1 MGAKETRQPAVEV
14 IADVESNAK
23 ILIDSVLLPGGIH
36 VIQGAASGK
45 KPDLLIID
53 ITRMLGDP
61 LGNLRS
67 KRAAGDNTPA
77 IVLAAR
83 FPPSRMRDLFRLG
96 VTDILHKP
104 FRPEEL
110 CTAVRES
117 IRITNGENASADLKR
132 RLTAAMAIA
141 RQRSEEIRLI
151 SEIGRVVVNLP
162 DLEQILARVVEAAA
176 YVSNADEANIYLVD
190 PETLE
195 LVLRASKQAS
205 TPEATLQRLRSTESL
220 VREVFETGQPVL
232 RQPSP
237 DEGPVEI
244 QTGFSVYSLIKV
256 PIHVSNQIIG
266 VLGVYNR
273 VAAHPFSEYQLTL
286 IMTLADWAGVA
297 LEHASLRKQALE
309 SHDRQGV
316 PPDQVP
322 VQQMLVSINT
332 LLSSA
337 LGPLNDAQKRE
348 ITKLKQDL
356 SHFHDEPVETQFSFP
371 RQELVDLHSILREV
385 SVALQDGAQQR
396 GLELGYLSEKTIP
409 LFPGNRSQIRR
420 ILLILA
426 SAALRRTTRGRILLE
441 SHYVSVQDG
450 YSPDFRL
457 PDDIH
462 FPNGIWAILSVA
474 DTSSGLS
481 PEVIHALRTPTGD
494 LSADSFHVG
503 FSIGE
508 ARMIAE
514 SMGGG
519 IWFDETDQ
527 GTIIY
532 LALPIRNME

>member
-1 MGAKETRQPAVEV
+1 MGTKDIKQPSVEV
-14 IADVESNAK
+14 LADVESNAR
-23 ILIDSVLLPGGIH
+23 ILIDKVLQPGGME
-36 VIQGAASGK
+36 VIQGPVSEK
-45 KPDLLIID
+45 KPDFLIVD

-67 KRAAGDNTPA
+67 RRASGDNTPA
-77 IVLAAR
+77 IILAAR

-96 VTDILHKP
+96 VIDILHKP
-104 FRPEEL
+104 FRPDEL
-110 CTAVRES
+110 CKAIYES
-117 IRITNGENASADLKR
+117 VKIQSDESDSVDLKR
-132 RLTAAMAIA
+132 RLKAAMEIA

-162 DLEQILARVVEAAA
+162 DLEQILTRVVEAAA

-190 PETLE
+190 PDTHE
-195 LVLRASKQAS
+195 LVLRASKQSSA
-205 TPEATLQRLRSTESL
+205 PEATLQRLRSSESL
-220 VREVFETGQPVL
+220 IREVFETGQPVL

-273 VAAHPFSEYQLTL
+273 VSAQPFSEYQLTL

-297 LEHASLRKQALE
+297 LEHATLRKQAP
-309 SHDRQGV
+309 SKPVIQSV
-316 PPDQVP
+316 PADQVP
-322 VQQMLVSINT
+322 VQQMLISINT
-332 LLSSA
+332 LLSNA
-337 LGPLNDAQKRE
+337 LGPLTDAQQRE
-348 ITKLKQDL
+348 IQKLKQDL
-356 SHFHDEPVETQFSFP
+356 NRFQDAPVDTNFAFP
-371 RQELVDLHSILREV
+371 SQELVDLHSILREV
-385 SVALQDGAQQR
+385 SVAMQAGARQR
-396 GLELGYLSEKTIP
+396 GLELSYLSEKTIP

-426 SAALRRTTRGRILLE
+426 SAALRRTTRGRVLLE
-441 SHYVSVQDG
+441 SHYVTVMKGST
-450 YSPDFRL
+450 SDFPL
-457 PDDIH
+457 PRDIH
-462 FPNGIWAILSVA
+462 FPDGLWAILSVA
-474 DTSSGLS
+474 DTSSGLP

-494 LSADSFHVG
+494 LSSESFHVG

-532 LALPIRNME
+532 LALPIRRLE

>member
-1 MGAKETRQPAVEV
+1 MGTKEIKQPSVEV

-23 ILIDSVLLPGGIH
+23 ILINKVLRPAGIE
-36 VIQGAASGK
+36 VLQGSSAEK
-45 KPDLLIID
+45 KPDLLIVD
-53 ITRMLGDP
+53 ITRMMGDP

-67 KRAAGDNTPA
+67 KRASGDNTPA
-77 IVLAAR
+77 IILAAH

-110 CTAVRES
+110 NKAIREGIKIQS
-117 IRITNGENASADLKR
+117 GENDTADLKR
-132 RLTAAMAIA
+132 RLKAAMEIA

-162 DLEQILARVVEAAA
+162 DLEQILTRVVEAAA

-190 PETLE
+190 PNTNE

-205 TPEATLQRLRSTESL
+205 IPEATLQRLRSSESL
-220 VREVFETGQPVL
+220 VREVFDTGQPVL

-237 DEGPVEI
+237 EEGPVEI

-273 VAAHPFSEYQLTL
+273 VVANPFSEYQLTL

-297 LEHASLRKQALE
+297 LEHASLRKQSQME
-309 SHDRQGV
+309 KEIQGV

-322 VQQMLVSINT
+322 VQQMLISINT

-337 LGPLNDAQKRE
+337 LGPLTDAQQRE
-348 ITKLKQDL
+348 ISKLKQDL
-356 SHFHDEPVETQFSFP
+356 SQFHDKPVDTTITLPS
-371 RQELVDLHSILREV
+371 QELVDLHSILREV
-385 SVALQDGAQQR
+385 SVALQDGALQR
-396 GLELGYLSEKTIP
+396 GLELSYLSEKTIP

-426 SAALRRTTRGRILLE
+426 SAALRRTTRGRIQLE
-441 SHYVSVQDG
+441 SHYVSVVNG
-450 YSPDFRL
+450 ASSDFDL
-457 PDDIH
+457 PNDIH
-462 FPNGIWAILSVA
+462 FPDGVWAILSVA
-474 DTSSGLS
+474 DTSSGLP
-481 PEVIHALRTPTGD
+481 PEMIHALRTPTGD
-494 LSADSFHVG
+494 LSAASFHVG

-519 IWFDETDQ
+519 LWFDETDQ
-527 GTIIY
+527 GTIIH
-532 LALPIRNME
+532 LALPVKRLE